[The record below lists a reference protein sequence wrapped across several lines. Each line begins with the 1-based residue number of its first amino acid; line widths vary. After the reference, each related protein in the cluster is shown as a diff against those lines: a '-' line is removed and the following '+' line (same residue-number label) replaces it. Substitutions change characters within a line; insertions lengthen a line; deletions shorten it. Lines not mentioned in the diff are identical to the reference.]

1 MANEELAA
9 QIKEFISSRPHINR
23 NKICEKF
30 GIDIRKLKKIALEY
44 SIPLPP
50 PLSRSAI
57 GKLTKFN
64 KGRTHITIRSN

>member
-1 MANEELAA
+1 MSNEKLAE
-9 QIKEFISSRPHINR
+9 QIKEFITGRPEINR

-30 GIDIRKLKKIALEY
+30 GIDIRKLKKVAEEY
-44 SIPLPP
+44 AISLPP

-64 KGRTHITIRSN
+64 KGRTHITLRSN